1 MPHSLPDFI
10 YEKAQIEYGAA
21 LLLLCGSLS
30 SKIHAFILNTS
41 LQLL

>member
-10 YEKAQIEYGAA
+10 YDEAQMEYGAV
-21 LLLLCGSLS
+21 LLLLYRSLP